1 MAMLKGSVL
10 VFTDQVIL
18 SANAVLSAIREV
30 GNETNGE
37 EDTLVMTQ
45 ASVLGNNFFHYYLF

>member
-1 MAMLKGSVL
+1 MLKGSVL

>member
-18 SANAVLSAIREV
+18 PANAVLSAIREV
-30 GNETNGE
+30 GTETNGE

-45 ASVLGNNFFHYYLF
+45 ASVLSNNFFHYYQF